1 MSRAESRQK
10 QLDNRDKELRELIAE
25 MRDGAQV
32 GICRDLCPEKER
44 YRRMVQQVSYFYF
57 QRNA

>member
-1 MSRAESRQK
+1 MSRAESRLK

-32 GICRDLCPEKER
+32 GICPDLCPEKER
-44 YRRMVQQVSYFYF
+44 YRRMVQQVCNFYLYF
-57 QRNA
+57 